1 MIRIY
6 IPLISA
12 LFVSV
17 SVCNFSCLAHVI
29 FQVLNMQQN
38 NASQSVQFL
47 HTVPPALL
55 QPSNS
60 IPIDY
65 ELTQRLTSHTP
76 GILDNI
82 SPCSGHRP

>member
-1 MIRIY
+1 MIRMY

-12 LFVSV
+12 LFVRV

-47 HTVPPALL
+47 
-55 QPSNS
+55 
-60 IPIDY
+60 
-65 ELTQRLTSHTP
+65 
-76 GILDNI
+76 
-82 SPCSGHRP
+82 